1 MAGAEP
7 ACYAPHMART
17 DNGPVA
23 MWEGDGGYETN
34 DPTMPGDR
42 HRLTMVEDR
51 YRFEDDRS

>member
-1 MAGAEP
+1 
-7 ACYAPHMART
+7 MART

-34 DPTMPGDR
+34 DPTMPGAR